1 MTYGHDSD
9 AAPRI
14 GRNIARARKA
24 RGLTQSQLAQ
34 RIPCSK
40 SLVAQVERGH
50 KQASPSFTAG
60 AARALNVR
68 LGQLT
73 GQPYEDPHRGRVHT
87 TIPGIQRSMLS
98 WDLPEEDLPARSLD
112 ALAADVARVSALGRK
127 ARYGQLGEALPALL
141 DELSAACHTADGADR
156 RRGFGLLAEAY
167 SSVTAIAYVLG
178 LFDLRSQAMDRVQW
192 AARESDDHLRI
203 ARTQWQRSTLFLQAA
218 AYSQGRKLLD
228 RVRHD
233 LGEDIAHM
241 DPATLSV
248 HGASHLRAAIFA
260 ARTSDASGAQEHLD
274 AAADAARL
282 LGEDANH
289 YGLEFGPTNVAIHR
303 LGVAV
308 ETYDGPE
315 VIRLTRI
322 THLPSTV
329 APVRAGHWYID
340 AAKGLLDHGQR
351 EKAFSALQAARRV
364 APQQTRNHPQVRE
377 TVRTLIELER
387 YSKHAL
393 SGFAAWA
400 SIT

>member
-9 AAPRI
+9 TAPRI

-24 RGLTQSQLAQ
+24 RGLTQSLLAQ

-50 KQASPSFTAG
+50 KPASPSFTAG

-112 ALAADVARVSALGRK
+112 ALAADVARISALGRK

-141 DELSAACHTADGADR
+141 DELAVACHTAVGADR

-203 ARTQWQRSTLFLQAA
+203 ARTQWQRSTLFLHEA

-248 HGASHLRAAIFA
+248 HAPP
-260 ARTSDASGAQEHLD
+260 TS
-274 AAADAARL
+274 
-282 LGEDANH
+282 
-289 YGLEFGPTNVAIHR
+289 
-303 LGVAV
+303 
-308 ETYDGPE
+308 
-315 VIRLTRI
+315 
-322 THLPSTV
+322 
-329 APVRAGHWYID
+329 
-340 AAKGLLDHGQR
+340 
-351 EKAFSALQAARRV
+351 ARRYSPHEPPMRV
-364 APQQTRNHPQVRE
+364 AHTNTWTRPPTPPGCWARMPTTTAWNSDRPTSRYIASVLPWRRT
-377 TVRTLIELER
+377 TVPK
-387 YSKHAL
+387 S
-393 SGFAAWA
+393 FA
-400 SIT
+400 